1 MRWVLI
7 KPLNHSPFYDPE
19 IQEPLGL
26 EYLAAALRDKG
37 CTVLLLDSVLDNLS
51 DIKLAR
57 RAASFQP
64 DAVGFCVTTDSD
76 IESVNTIFNEC
87 ETIVDKQPVFWIA
100 GGNFVT
106 TELKCAIQN
115 LPDKMHLMR
124 FEADIS
130 ILDLVDKW
138 NEKALNTLPRLI
150 DAIPPAF
157 PDKLSFPVRPY
168 HDVISH
174 HGWAFNI
181 QGSRGCCSSCKYCAS
196 RGMRG
201 THPAWRGRTPENI
214 VQELA
219 WLSGQY
225 EARTFNFVD
234 EDFLGPPSGSAKRAK
249 DFAAGIKEKQL
260 NINFGIQVRPD
271 SLSKEVIDDLYG
283 VGLRY
288 VFLGIESDNPS
299 DFKRWGRH
307 YCVDVWRWVGYL
319 QSLGIEVNA
328 GTLLFHP
335 DSTLA
340 GIRSFATKLREHKLL
355 NYRTAVNRLG
365 GMPGSF
371 FYDEYVAANGTVDTF
386 GSIVLPFK
394 QSELEFLYQTIIHT
408 FAPVEVP
415 SMHALCAM
423 PIVQTNKLF
432 NGDEVSYDLLK
443 SINEE
448 CDNRV
453 SSCFFGIL
461 NMFENDMLNQ
471 NAIEKIVA
479 ENFAFGMKIAEKLI
493 ANGFVNSPKS
503 LYNAMNNFGHTSKG

>member
-26 EYLAAALRDKG
+26 EYLASSLREKG
-37 CTVLLLDSVLDNLS
+37 CTVLLLDSVLDNLD

-64 DAVGFCVTTDSD
+64 DAVGFCVTTDRD
-76 IESVNTIFNEC
+76 IESVNAIFYEC
-87 ETIVDKQPVFWIA
+87 KAILNGQPVFWIA

-106 TELKCAIQN
+106 TELKYASLN
-115 LPDKMHLMR
+115 FPDEMHLMR

-130 ILDLVDKW
+130 IRDIVDKW
-138 NEKALNTLPRLI
+138 NEKTLDTLPRLI
-150 DAIPPAF
+150 DAVPPVY
-157 PDKLSFPVRPY
+157 PDKLPFPARPY
-168 HDVISH
+168 HDIISQF
-174 HGWAFNI
+174 GWAFNI

-201 THPAWRGRTPENI
+201 AYHAWRGRNTENI
-214 VQELA
+214 VQELV
-219 WLSGQY
+219 WLSRQY
-225 EARTFNFVD
+225 AARTFNFVD
-234 EDFLGPPSGSAKRAK
+234 EDFLGPPSGSGKRAK
-249 DFAAGIKEKQL
+249 DFAAGIKENKL
-260 NINFGIQVRPD
+260 SINFGIQVRPD
-271 SLSKEVIDDLYG
+271 SLSEEVINNLYDA
-283 VGLRY
+283 GLRY
-288 VFLGIESDNPS
+288 VFMGIESDNPS
-299 DFKRWGRH
+299 DFKSWGRH
-307 YCVDVWRWVGYL
+307 YCVDVWRWTDYL
-319 QSLGIEVNA
+319 QSLDIEVNA

-335 DSTLA
+335 DSTVD

-355 NYRTAVNRLG
+355 NYRTVVNRLD

-371 FYDEYVAANGTVDTF
+371 FYDEYVAKNGVLESF

-394 QSELEFLYQTIIHT
+394 LPELESFYQDIVYA
-408 FAPVEVP
+408 FAPLEAP

-423 PIVQTNKLF
+423 PTAQTNKFF
-432 NGDEVSYDLLK
+432 NHNEASFNLLK

-453 SSCFFGIL
+453 ASCFFDIL
-461 NMFENDMLNQ
+461 NMFENKLLKQ

-479 ENFAFGMKIAEKLI
+479 DNFKFGMEIADKLI
-493 ANGFVNSPKS
+493 ANGFVNSPES
-503 LYNAMNNFGHTSKG
+503 LYNAMEYFKYRE